1 MKNYRWFGEQVRS
14 KLNEPLGIKLRISI
28 TEKMHMQ
35 HNLIDRGHQLSGPYI
50 FPYLVTTWG
59 SF

>member
-1 MKNYRWFGEQVRS
+1 
-14 KLNEPLGIKLRISI
+14 
-28 TEKMHMQ
+28 MQ
-35 HNLIDRGHQLSGPYI
+35 HNLIDRGHQLSGLYI